1 MRKDTIPSLKVKISR
16 YIDSKKQIDE
26 GKIATIA
33 AIATLGTMSWP
44 AVIALYYR
52 SWHKK
57 DSQTRSE
64 QAKELQTIINSNRT
78 DYIDSKTTGKLDELI
93 QVLERS
99 NSTTLLS
106 YANQYRSILNR
117 DSPEHGAC
125 GPSLE
130 LT

>member
-1 MRKDTIPSLKVKISR
+1 MQQDTIKTLKNNIR
-16 YIDSKKQIDE
+16 QYIDSKKQIDE

-64 QAKELQTIINSNRT
+64 QAEELRSIINSHGS
-78 DYIDSKTTGKLDELI
+78 DYNDIQKTEKLDNLI

-99 NSTTLLS
+99 NSKTFLG
-106 YANQYRSILNR
+106 YANQYRSSLNLER
-117 DSPEHGAC
+117 REHGAC